1 MPVEPSSAA
10 QADGPLHRSFVSVR
24 GADELVGAGVLIAP
38 QLVLTCAHVVNS
50 ALRRARFDTDL
61 PSRKQALT
69 LVLPHIDR
77 EHRLAG
83 RVVPQMWRPPRSRR
97 EPGQPTPPPAGRL
110 PYYGDL
116 AVLELDTD
124 APAGAEP
131 APFLPPREGR
141 EVMAQWASGHVL
153 TTLRAVTRVSAHPWI
168 ALDVVGGA
176 VTPGFSGS
184 PLWDRGRQAVV
195 GLVVAAHEAADGAQL
210 PMSVDQR
217 GGPHPAMYAIGWS
230 SIETE
235 LADLPP
241 VSVPVVGLGRQ
252 QLLAALEELL
262 PSRQAVQDCERTLA
276 ARLGRKSAGL
286 AADVEEFAGLAIGVR
301 RGVPELLDVVHA
313 YLADRRPQALTDGG
327 AWQQAL
333 RIARVVGPRERLT
346 LKQRRAL
353 NAQLAWCRATDP
365 VSLVRSVLPHADR
378 LPTPGDL
385 AEATDILEG
394 YDPQPGQIM
403 PPLIQ
408 GVVRIGV
415 QERAAGREMEADD
428 LDSWTLRAALRLG
441 VASEAVIQ
449 HRADISTACTTTA
462 PVAEQGGGPPKVQV
476 ELLPVAPGHLF
487 TYQIWVCGRDGRH
500 EVVLTQDTDVPSEQV
515 VRDIRHVLRTAVQ
528 EHPET
533 AVVEFFLAPA
543 WLRLDVDAWELPASV
558 DDSGFHPGI
567 ERRLVLR
574 SSERTPETH
583 AGWRRRALGLSNS
596 PRVLLDESYV
606 QPKVVRARLEL
617 PPEPGI
623 VVLCCDLE
631 QQGQMLRQCIQAGV
645 HTVLWHRERH
655 GRELAEYLMALVDAI
670 DHNQIPEAVRLERI
684 KAMAADPDRLT
695 HDGSQLSLLHDG
707 PDHRPPPLAPGP
719 WALST
724 P

>member
-1 MPVEPSSAA
+1 MPVELDSA

-24 GADELVGAGVLIAP
+24 DTDRPVGAGVLIAP

-50 ALRRARFDTDL
+50 ALRREQFDITL
-61 PSRKQALT
+61 PSRRQALT
-69 LVLPHIDR
+69 LVMPHVDGER
-77 EHRLAG
+77 PLAG
-83 RVVPQMWRPPRSRR
+83 RVVPELWRPPRSRR
-97 EPGQPTPPPAGRL
+97 EPGQPTPPPVGKL

-116 AVLELDTD
+116 AVLELDAV

-131 APFLPPREGR
+131 APFLPQREGR
-141 EVMAQWASGHVL
+141 EVVAQWASGHVL
-153 TTLRAVTRVSAHPWI
+153 TTLRAVTRVCAHPWI

-176 VTPGFSGS
+176 VTPGFSGG

-195 GLVVAAHEAADGAQL
+195 GLVVAAHEADGTRS
-210 PMSVDQR
+210 PTDNDRRS
-217 GGPHPAMYAIGWS
+217 GPYPGMYAIGWT

-235 LADLPP
+235 LSELPP
-241 VSVPVVGLGRQ
+241 VSIPAAGPGRQ
-252 QLLAALEELL
+252 QLLAVLEDLL
-262 PSRQAVQDCERTLA
+262 PSAQAVQACEKTLA

-286 AADVEEFAGLAIGVR
+286 AAQLEELASLAIGVR
-301 RGVPELLDVVHA
+301 RGVPELLDVIYDH
-313 YLADRRPQALTDGG
+313 LTDWRPHVLESG

-333 RIARVVGPRERLT
+333 CVARLIGPRERLT

-353 NAQLAWCRATDP
+353 NAQLAECRSTDP
-365 VSLVRSVLPHADR
+365 VGLVWSVLPHADQ

-394 YDPQPGQIM
+394 YDPGPGQIM

-415 QERAAGREMEADD
+415 QERAAGRATVADD
-428 LDSWTLRAALRLG
+428 LDSWTRRVAIRLG
-441 VASEAVIQ
+441 VAPEAVLQ
-449 HRADISTACTTTA
+449 HRVDLSASGTTTFRA
-462 PVAEQGGGPPKVQV
+462 ISREGEPPKVQV

-487 TYQIWVCGRDGRH
+487 TYQIWTCGTDGRH
-500 EVVLTQDTDVPSEQV
+500 EMVLTQDTDVSSEQI
-515 VRDIRHVLRTAVQ
+515 VRDIRHVLRTEVR

-543 WLRLDVDAWELPASV
+543 WLGLDVDAWELPASV
-558 DDSGFHPGI
+558 DDGGFHPGV
-567 ERRLVLR
+567 ERRVVLR
-574 SSERTPETH
+574 SSERTAETH
-583 AGWRRRALGLSNS
+583 AGWRRRTLALSDS
-596 PRVLLDESYV
+596 PRVLLDESCT
-606 QPKVVRARLEL
+606 QPKAVRARLEI

-623 VVLCCDLE
+623 IVLCCDREL
-631 QQGQMLRQCIQAGV
+631 QGQMLRQCIQAGV

-655 GRELAEYLMALVDAI
+655 GRELAAYLVALVEGI
-670 DHNQIPEAVRLERI
+670 DHRQIPEAVRLERI

-695 HDGSQLSLLHDG
+695 HKGSQLSLLYDG

-719 WALST
+719 WALT
-724 P
+724 LP